1 MEYGIYFFNL
11 VVLKAV
17 NFDIKLYQEV
27 FISIEM

>member
-1 MEYGIYFFNL
+1 MVSFFNF

-17 NFDIKLYQEV
+17 NFDIKLYQEL